1 MLLPPGIH
9 VWTSESLEFHMQLA
23 RGTPRPGAA
32 PRPSTRARRL
42 NDHIIYAGPYTLITV
57 NEGYAA
63 VDVRVVAGVDAFP
76 RVRES
81 R

>member
-63 VDVRVVAGVDAFP
+63 V
-76 RVRES
+76 
-81 R
+81 